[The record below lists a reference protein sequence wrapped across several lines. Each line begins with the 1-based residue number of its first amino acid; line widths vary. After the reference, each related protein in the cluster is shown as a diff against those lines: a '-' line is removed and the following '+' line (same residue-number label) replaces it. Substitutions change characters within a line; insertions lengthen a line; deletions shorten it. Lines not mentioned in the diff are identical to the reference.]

1 MNYFFASLASDLE
14 NQATSFLDSIA
25 PELKLYGGA
34 GIAALLLYL
43 WSKEIPLSDL
53 WKKLLSFLSPEK
65 KPQPTPNPMP
75 IPVPPIPVP
84 PIPDDIESIEDM
96 DELSVHAVLIGL
108 AEWFSSRKDEK
119 GTLAAISLGQ
129 HLYSVM
135 LDELKPPLPKPKP
148 RTSAPKKDA

>member
-1 MNYFFASLASDLE
+1 MHYFFASLASDLE
-14 NQATSFLDSIA
+14 HQATSFLDSIS

-75 IPVPPIPVP
+75 IPVPPIP
-84 PIPDDIESIEDM
+84 DDIESIEDM

-129 HLYSVM
+129 HLYAVM
-135 LDELKPPLPKPKP
+135 LDELKPPPPKTRP
-148 RTSAPKKDA
+148 RTAAPKKDA